1 MTRKKLKQLI
11 PLTCMAA
18 LLLNGCGSNNNDAPS
33 SAPESTSSVE
43 ETTETTLSADETS
56 DSTDALRTEYPLTL
70 EIYGPDGTVYEQ
82 TYEAAPTTVITNIPS
97 ATNML
102 LELGLQDS
110 IFGILKPDNAPEEK
124 WASAYE
130 TLNVLADKQTISKE
144 VIIGSEPNLVFGRA
158 MPFTDDVMGS
168 IDTLNEMGIPVYTLK
183 ASNFQIEQ
191 SLTNVIEDVRNIG
204 MIFDVQEAAN
214 AYAQELEARLS
225 KVTDKVAALETDT
238 TLKVLYMTAYQD
250 GTFNTFGAN
259 SALQE
264 CMLNQLHAENVLE
277 KGESS
282 LTYENLIALNPDI
295 IVYVTSDR
303 NAETDAVAVETLLAD
318 ETIAGVTAITNK
330 KIIEV
335 PYDALMDY
343 GPRIFDTMEEL
354 YDFFY
359 AQ

>member
-1 MTRKKLKQLI
+1 MRKNVKHLVPI
-11 PLTCMAA
+11 ACATA
-18 LLLNGCGSNNNDAPS
+18 LMLSGCGQTAETPAEPS
-33 SAPESTSSVE
+33 TENAVSD
-43 ETTETTLSADETS
+43 TTESIV
-56 DSTDALRTEYPLTL
+56 STDKDIVQEPSESLRTEYPLTL

-82 TYEAAPTTVITNIPS
+82 TYEAPPTTVITNIPS

-102 LELGLQDS
+102 LELGLKDS
-110 IFGILKPDNAPEEK
+110 IYGILQPDNAPEEK
-124 WASAYE
+124 WASTYSE
-130 TLNVLADKQTISKE
+130 LNVLADKQSISKE
-144 VIIGSEPNLVFGRA
+144 VVIGSEPDLVFGRA

-191 SLTNVIEDVRNIG
+191 SLSNVIEDVRNIG
-204 MIFDVQEAAN
+204 MIFDVQETAN
-214 AYAQELEARLS
+214 AYADELEKRLNE
-225 KVTDKVAALETDT
+225 VNNKVAALESDT
-238 TLKVLYMTAYQD
+238 TLRVMYMTAYQD

-264 CMLNQLHAENVLE
+264 CMLNQINAENVLE

-282 LTYENLIALNPDI
+282 LTYENLIALNPDV
-295 IVYVTSDR
+295 IVYVSSDR
-303 NAETDAVAVETLLAD
+303 NAQTDAVAVETLLAD
-318 ETIAGVTAITNK
+318 ETISGVNAIKNN